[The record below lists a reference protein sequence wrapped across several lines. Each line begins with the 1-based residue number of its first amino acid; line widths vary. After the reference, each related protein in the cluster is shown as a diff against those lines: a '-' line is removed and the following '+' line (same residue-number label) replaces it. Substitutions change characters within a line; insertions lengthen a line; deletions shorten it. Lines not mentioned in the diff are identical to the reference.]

1 MTRKADLRTKSSK
14 NRDEEVNRLKTIMS
28 LASTRNRKTPVAGEY
43 QTWKEA
49 VGEESQRKTG
59 PRLCR
64 TL

>member
-1 MTRKADLRTKSSK
+1 VTRRADLRTKSSK
-14 NRDEEVNRLKTIMS
+14 NRDEEVNRPKTRMS
-28 LASTRNRKTPVAGEY
+28 LASTRNREIPVAGEY

-49 VGEESQRKTG
+49 GEESQRKTG